1 MRFLIIIFLFIS
13 TISYSQSIEIGELKT
28 IASKILNEERNYS
41 VYLPEHYNNEN
52 FPNQK
57 YPVIY
62 LLDGE
67 KYFHVTSGLVK
78 NLAQGFYP
86 QMPECIVV
94 AIINTNRSRDLTPT
108 KVSEL
113 PYKSGGGE
121 AFELYLQKELIPL
134 INKDYRTLGFN
145 ILIGH
150 SFGGL
155 FAINTML
162 KSSNLFNAYLAI
174 DPSLWWDNAFLL
186 KKIENLPE
194 TSFQNIKLFLANA
207 NSYKLQKDPL
217 NRYLDHYNAKNKFIK
232 FCKEQHYK
240 DFSFYSEFYKNED
253 HGSVVL
259 PSIIDGLRYIFKGF
273 NINVRDLI
281 KKPNLLEETYQNL
294 SKEIYFKFEPQS
306 FYIDKVVDFA
316 VKNKLKENA
325 KILHQFNL
333 KTYPENTYLKNKIN

>member
-1 MRFLIIIFLFIS
+1 MRFLIIIFFFIS
-13 TISYSQSIEIGELKT
+13 AISNSQSIEIGEFKT
-28 IASKILNEERNYS
+28 ITSKILNEERDYS
-41 VYLPEHYNNEN
+41 VYLPEHYNDEN
-52 FPNQK
+52 FSNQK

-67 KYFHVTSGLVK
+67 KYFHVTSGIVK
-78 NLAQGFYP
+78 NLSQGFYP
-86 QMPECIVV
+86 QIPECIVV
-94 AIINTNRSRDLTPT
+94 AINNTDRSRDLTPT

-113 PYKSGGGE
+113 PYKSGGSE
-121 AFELYLQKELIPL
+121 TFELYLQNELIPL
-134 INKDYRTLGFN
+134 INKEYRTLGYN

-162 KSSNLFNAYLAI
+162 NSSNLFNAYLAI
-174 DPSLWWDNAFLL
+174 DPSLWWDNALLL

-194 TSFQNIKLFLANA
+194 TSFQKIKLFLANA
-207 NSYKLQKDPL
+207 NSYKLQKDLL

-232 FCKEQHYK
+232 FSKEQNYK
-240 DFSFYSEFYKNED
+240 DFSFYSKFYKNED

-273 NINVRDLI
+273 RINVRDLI
-281 KKPNLLEETYQNL
+281 KNPGLLEETYKKF
-294 SKEIYFKFEPQS
+294 SKEVYFNFKPQS

-316 VKNKLKENA
+316 IKNKLDENA

-333 KTYPENTYLKNKIN
+333 KTYPENTYLKYKIN